1 MNFKKKCPVCGQL
14 EDVRIIME
22 LGKCIKC
29 DQLEGDAFRE
39 SVEGGTVK
47 DDLMKETGE
56 GRPLPWEE

>member
-39 SVEGGTVK
+39 SVEGGT
-47 DDLMKETGE
+47 TI
-56 GRPLPWEE
+56 